1 MMMANERPILI
12 VIGNYKNGGN
22 AKQASVLANGFA
34 ILGLNVTIIV
44 TKEISEKRFFELNQN
59 VSLVDINHCD
69 ELGSTK
75 EYKRFLNKLAV
86 NLKAKKIIAKLYRNS
101 TKQRMINFSV
111 SKMRNHKKLNWII
124 SRYHNPIII
133 PLGLEYAV
141 NVYGVTNR
149 NSDIILATKTY
160 AEGELKSINKDIAK
174 AVLCGMNC
182 VVCQTHYTKEYFKNI
197 GVTNLEVI
205 YNPLIMDVLPY
216 GGDKSKKI
224 VNFCRISREKN
235 LELLIDAFSKLY
247 LQFPEYRIEV
257 YGNVINEQEEKYKR
271 ELLNKISALNL
282 SKAIKIHLA
291 VKNIHDIIQ
300 DAAMFISTS
309 NFEGLSNSMIEAMAL
324 GIPCICTDCDGGG
337 AREMIEDGVNGLLVP
352 KGDVESL
359 YEAMLQFAKN
369 EQFAAECGKRAINV
383 RNKTSV
389 DTVIKQWISVI
400 EQYC

>member
-1 MMMANERPILI
+1 MMTNERPILI

-34 ILGLNVTIIV
+34 ILGINVTIIV

-75 EYKRFLNKLAV
+75 EYKRFLNKLAA
-86 NLKAKKIIAKLYRNS
+86 NLKVKKIIAKLYRNS
-101 TKQRMINFSV
+101 TKKRMINFSV

-160 AEGELKSINKDIAK
+160 AEGEVKFIDKDIAK
-174 AVLCGMNC
+174 SVLCGMNC
-182 VVCQTHYTKEYFKNI
+182 VVCQTHYTKDYFKNM

-216 GGDKSKKI
+216 NGNKSKRI

-247 LQFPEYRIEV
+247 KQFPEYSVEI
-257 YGNVINEQEEKYKR
+257 YGNVINEQEKEYKR

-282 SKAIKIHLA
+282 SEAIKIHPA

-352 KGDVESL
+352 KKDPDLL
-359 YEAMLQFAKN
+359 YKAMIRFADNPQFA
-369 EQFAAECGKRAINV
+369 EQCGNAAVTIRER
-383 RNKTSV
+383 TSV
-389 DTVIKQWISVI
+389 ENVISKWNDVI
-400 EQYC
+400 EKYC

>member
-1 MMMANERPILI
+1 MMTKERPILI

-34 ILGLNVTIIV
+34 ILGINVTIIV

-75 EYKRFLNKLAV
+75 EYKRFLNKLAA
-86 NLKAKKIIAKLYRNS
+86 NLRVKKIIAKLYRNS
-101 TKQRMINFSV
+101 TKKRMINFSV

-160 AEGELKSINKDIAK
+160 AEGEVKFIDKDIANS
-174 AVLCGMNC
+174 VLCGMNC
-182 VVCQTHYTKEYFKNI
+182 VVCQTHYTKDYFKNM

-216 GGDKSKKI
+216 NGNKSKRI

-247 LQFPEYRIEV
+247 KQFPEYSVEI
-257 YGNVINEQEEKYKR
+257 YGNVINEQEKKYKR

-282 SKAIKIHLA
+282 SEAIKIHPA

-352 KGDVESL
+352 KGDVEPL
-359 YEAMLQFAKN
+359 YEAMLQFAEN
-369 EQFAAECGKRAINV
+369 EQFAAECGKRAIDV

-389 DTVIKQWISVI
+389 DTVIKQWNSVI